1 MHETAD
7 IGIIIN
13 GQGKLFFFYTI
24 KNYDNAWQTTGFDS
38 EEICELCISSSSS
51 NKNRETI
58 YHMVKK

>member
-7 IGIIIN
+7 IGTIIN

-38 EEICELCISSSSS
+38 EEICELCISSCS